1 MKANWI
7 SAVIGMT
14 AFAACTVT
22 TPAMAETAKAGQVQ
36 LESDVKVEKVVAE
49 NGTVKKTWVTPQVV
63 VPGDRLIFSVRY
75 RNVSA
80 DKVDNFVVTNPIPQ
94 PVMLA
99 ADGAEALDVSVDGGK
114 AWGKLSALQVA
125 DGKGGL
131 RAALN
136 SDVTHIRWVLP
147 VLNPG
152 VSGTLTYNAIVR

>member
-7 SAVIGMT
+7 SAVIGLT
-14 AFAACTVT
+14 AFGTCTLSA
-22 TPAMAETAKAGQVQ
+22 PSLADAAKAGQVQ
-36 LESDVKVEKVVAE
+36 LESDVKVEKVIAE

-63 VPGDRLIFSVRY
+63 VPGDRLVFSVRY

-99 ADGAEALDVSVDGGK
+99 AEGAEALEVSVDGGK
-114 AWGKLSALQVA
+114 AWGKLGVLQVV
-125 DGKGGL
+125 DGKGDQ

-136 SDVTHIRWVLP
+136 SDVTHVRWTLP

-152 VSGTLTYNAIVR
+152 ASGTLTYSAIVR

>member
-1 MKANWI
+1 MKYMLLIAGDPEKFATL
-7 SAVIGMT
+7 SADEQAGWMGEYFAFT
-14 AFAACTVT
+14 AALQESGEMVAGDPLHGV
-22 TPAMAETAKAGQVQ
+22 ETAI
-36 LESDVKVEKVVAE
+36 S
-49 NGTVKKTWVTPQVV
+49 
-63 VPGDRLIFSVRY
+63 
-75 RNVSA
+75 
-80 DKVDNFVVTNPIPQ
+80 
-94 PVMLA
+94 
-99 ADGAEALDVSVDGGK
+99 VSVDGGK

>member
-14 AFAACTVT
+14 AFAACTLSV
-22 TPAMAETAKAGQVQ
+22 PAMAEAAKPAQIQ
-36 LESDVKVEKVVAE
+36 LESDVKVEKVIAE

-63 VPGDRLIFSVRY
+63 VPGDRLVFSVRY

-114 AWGKLSALQVA
+114 AYGKLTALRVA

-131 RAALN
+131 RAALS
-136 SDVTHIRWVLP
+136 SDVTHIRWILP
-147 VLNPG
+147 SVQPSA
-152 VSGTLTYNAIVR
+152 SGTLSFNAIVR

>member
-1 MKANWI
+1 MKTNWI

-14 AFAACTVT
+14 AFAASTLSA
-22 TPAMAETAKAGQVQ
+22 PALAETAKAAQVE

-49 NGTVKKTWVTPQVV
+49 NGTVRKTWVTPQVV

-80 DKVDNFVVTNPIPQ
+80 DKVETFVVTNPIPQ

-99 ADGAEALDVSVDGGK
+99 ADGADALDVSVDAGRN
-114 AWGKLSALQVA
+114 WGSLGALQVA
-125 DGKGGL
+125 DGKGGQ
-131 RAALN
+131 RGALN
-136 SDVTHIRWVLP
+136 SDVTHIRWTLP

-152 VSGTLTYNAIVR
+152 ESGTLTYNAIVR